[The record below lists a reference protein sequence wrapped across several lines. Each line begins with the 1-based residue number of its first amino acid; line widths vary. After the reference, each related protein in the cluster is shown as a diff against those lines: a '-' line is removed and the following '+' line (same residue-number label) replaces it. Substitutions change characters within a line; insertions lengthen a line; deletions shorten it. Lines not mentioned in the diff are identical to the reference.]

1 MTQNLLIGRRR
12 FLAGAAA
19 ASTLALPAF
28 ARGGERQVVRIAS
41 NQAAENATLQQ
52 LITDRGYFD
61 RLGLDTSIVEGKT
74 ISAPMEAMLSGEAD
88 ICMISAFVGFLPA
101 IAQGKELRLVGA
113 AMQLPALA
121 LYAASPALR
130 RVEDLIDKSVGIG
143 GTKGLLHIL
152 TIALLRKKGIDPAR
166 VRFINV
172 GSNAQ
177 VFDAVATGKVD
188 AGLSGIAG
196 MADAR
201 AHVVEDG
208 RLWRALPEYTYQPA
222 YASVKALR
230 DRPEAIARCLAAYTQ
245 LWRYLATPGSRAPYL
260 DARRRMAGEASVA
273 EGETVWDFI
282 HRRRPY
288 SAHPGVSAKRVAYL
302 QALNV
307 EVGLQ
312 TKVLPYD
319 QVADMGPAIRAN
331 RLLR

>member
-1 MTQNLLIGRRR
+1 MTQNLLIGRRG

-28 ARGGERQVVRIAS
+28 ARGERHSVRIAS

-52 LITDRGYFD
+52 LIADRGYFE
-61 RLGLDTSIVEGKT
+61 RLSLDTEIVEGKT
-74 ISAPMEAMLSGEAD
+74 ISAPMDAILSGAAD

-101 IAQGKELRLVGA
+101 IEAGKELRLVGA

-121 LYAASPALR
+121 LYATDPGLM
-130 RVEDLIDKSVGIG
+130 RVGDLAGKRVGIG

-152 TIALLRKKGIDPAR
+152 SIALLRKKGVDPAK
-166 VRFINV
+166 VEFVNV
-172 GSNAQ
+172 GSNAA

-208 RLWRALPEYTYQPA
+208 RLWKALPEYTYQPA

-230 DRPEAIARCLAAYTQ
+230 EKPEAIARCLAAYTQ
-245 LWRYLATPGSRAPYL
+245 LWRYLATTGSREPYL
-260 DARRRMAGEASVA
+260 AARQRVAGATSVA
-273 EGETVWDFI
+273 EGQSVWDFI
-282 HRRRPY
+282 HREHPY
-288 SAHPGVSAKRVAYL
+288 SAHPGVSPKRVAFL
-302 QALNV
+302 QQLNV

-312 TKVLPYD
+312 SKVLPFA

-331 RLLR
+331 RLIR